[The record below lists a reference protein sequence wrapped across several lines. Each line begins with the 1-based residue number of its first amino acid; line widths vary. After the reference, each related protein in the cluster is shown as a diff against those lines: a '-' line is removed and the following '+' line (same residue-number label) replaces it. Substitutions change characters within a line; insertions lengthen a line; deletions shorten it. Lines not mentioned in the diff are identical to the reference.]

1 MLHLFHGLLSATE
14 GMDPRL
20 KAHFQ
25 SLAHQQN
32 PELLLI
38 ACSDSRFEQVLGARP
53 GQVFVV
59 RSVGNIIA
67 PADETGHS
75 VGDVS
80 EASAIEYG
88 LEVLGIRDIA
98 VCGHS
103 NCGAMGAVLK
113 GRHTLKATAPN
124 LVTWLAHAEP
134 SLQRLARTRLN
145 FPPELSEAD
154 RLSQENV
161 LLQLEHVAT
170 FHPVKRRAGEVKLH
184 ALWFDIGRAMMH
196 LYEADKGRFV
206 PLDEAEVLRLLT
218 PAVGTPSASR

>member
-1 MLHLFHGLLSATE
+1 MLHLFHGLVGASE

-25 SLAHQQN
+25 SLAHKQS
-32 PELLLI
+32 PELLLV
-38 ACSDSRFEQVLGARP
+38 ACGDSRFEQVLGAQP

-59 RSVGNIIA
+59 RCVGNIIA
-67 PADETGHS
+67 PADQSGHS

-103 NCGAMGAVLK
+103 NCGAMAALLR
-113 GRHTLKATAPN
+113 GRQQLHQSAPN
-124 LVTWLAHAEP
+124 LATWLAHAEP
-134 SLQRLARTRLN
+134 SLERLACSKLS
-145 FPPELSEAD
+145 FPAGLAEAD

-161 LLQLEHVAT
+161 LLQLEHVSS
-170 FHPVKRRAGEVKLH
+170 FQPVKRRAAEVRLH
-184 ALWFDIGRAMMH
+184 ALWFDIGQAMMH
-196 LYEADKGRFV
+196 LYEADKARFV

-218 PAVGTPSASR
+218 PGADVPPTTR